1 MCNFARNVFTN
12 GSVIHFVRARYVGI
26 HISMSDVLDGI
37 TAKVT
42 LYFYDGRG
50 LSIPRRLSVLA
61 KKKKDAELTPNR
73 RNVEKSSWAFAGYEV
88 DYLRNDESYYDE
100 LCGIRE
106 RDSPTGT
113 SHLCD
118 ILRIN
123 AENYNPR

>member
-1 MCNFARNVFTN
+1 MASPQKLRYIFTADEV
-12 GSVIHFVRARYVGI
+12 SLFHVDSRFSR
-26 HISMSDVLDGI
+26 
-37 TAKVT
+37 KE
-42 LYFYDGRG
+42 
-50 LSIPRRLSVLA
+50 
-61 KKKKDAELTPNR
+61 KKDAELTPNR
-73 RNVEKSSWAFAGYEV
+73 RNVEKSSWAFTGYEV